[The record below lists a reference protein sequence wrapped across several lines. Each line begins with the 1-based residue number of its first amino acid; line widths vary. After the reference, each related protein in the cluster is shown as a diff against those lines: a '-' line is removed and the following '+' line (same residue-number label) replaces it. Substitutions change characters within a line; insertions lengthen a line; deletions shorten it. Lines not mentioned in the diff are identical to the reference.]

1 MNESGVSFDQLRAFT
16 TVAEHQHVTRAADQL
31 GLSQPSVSHQ
41 LKALERALGIA
52 LFERVGRGVRLTGDG
67 RALVPAAAAALA
79 SLRSL
84 EEAAAARSGLIAGDL
99 VLAASNT
106 VGIYRL
112 PAWAAGFLECYPR
125 VGLRVRIMNTHEA
138 IALLRDAAVD
148 CALVEGPETREGLD
162 ELAVET
168 DELVVVA
175 AAGHPLAA
183 MSRVRSEDL
192 LTHRYLA
199 RELGSGT
206 EALAAELLGPAYRR
220 GAVLE
225 LGQVDAVRA
234 AALAGLGYAVL
245 PLAAIAGDLDAERLC
260 RLPTRRPALRRTLA
274 ALRRPTSHSPAVDAF
289 WTHLAERPWAPCPDE
304 LGATRSIGRA
314 QPRR

>member
-1 MNESGVSFDQLRAFT
+1 MNELGVSFEQLRAFT
-16 TVAEHQHVTRAADQL
+16 AVAEHEHVTRAADQL

-41 LKALERALGIA
+41 LKALERVLGVA

-79 SLRSL
+79 SLRAL
-84 EEAAAARSGLIAGDL
+84 EEAAAARTGLIAGDL

-112 PAWAAGFLECYPR
+112 PAWTAGFVERYPR

-138 IALLRDAAVD
+138 ITLLRDAAVD
-148 CALVEGPETREGLD
+148 CALVEGPETREGLE

-175 AAGHPLAA
+175 AAGHPLAGLF
-183 MSRVRSEDL
+183 RVCDEHL
-192 LTHRYLA
+192 LAHRYLA
-199 RELGSGT
+199 REVGSGT

-220 GAVLE
+220 GAVME

-234 AALAGLGYAVL
+234 ATLAGLGYAVL
-245 PLAAIAGDLDAERLC
+245 PLAAIAGDLDDGRLR
-260 RLPTRRPALRRTLA
+260 RLRTGRRALRRTLA
-274 ALRRPTSHSPAVDAF
+274 ALRRPTSHSPAIEGF
-289 WTHLAERPWAPCPDE
+289 WSHLVEHRWASRPGE
-304 LGATRSIGRA
+304 LGVTNSG
-314 QPRR
+314 P